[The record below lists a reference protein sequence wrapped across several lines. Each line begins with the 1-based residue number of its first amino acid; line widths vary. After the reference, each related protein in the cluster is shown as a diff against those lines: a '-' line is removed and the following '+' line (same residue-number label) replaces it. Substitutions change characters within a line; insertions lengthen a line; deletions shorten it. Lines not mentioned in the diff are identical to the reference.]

1 MSDLVLVSP
10 TFDSFYLL
18 ENVNIKC
25 PILILSCELCDLGYV
40 NFDPRGIWINGSL
53 SVGDKVIAFNSNY
66 VRL

>member
-1 MSDLVLVSP
+1 M
-10 TFDSFYLL
+10 
-18 ENVNIKC
+18 NIKC